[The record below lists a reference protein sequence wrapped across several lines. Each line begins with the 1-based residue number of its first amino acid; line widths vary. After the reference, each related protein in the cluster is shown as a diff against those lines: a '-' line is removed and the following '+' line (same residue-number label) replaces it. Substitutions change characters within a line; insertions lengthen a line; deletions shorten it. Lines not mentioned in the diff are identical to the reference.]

1 VNIHHT
7 KRHRLAA
14 LLCVVGFST
23 SAHAGS
29 SLTTPALRWGDLDNA
44 YVSCNVL
51 NIGKRSA
58 TDVSIEIFNA
68 NAEVE
73 VSRVIPELPPGTVRG
88 EELYDPLK
96 GRLYYCVVSGR
107 GLSNRTSRVT
117 LCNRDASTFTPT
129 VCVTAP

>member
-1 VNIHHT
+1 MNIHHT
-7 KRHRLAA
+7 KGHRLAA

-73 VSRVIPELPPGTVRG
+73 ASRVIPELLLARSRG
-88 EELYDPLK
+88 RAFLTP
-96 GRLYYCVVSGR
+96 
-107 GLSNRTSRVT
+107 SRVDCTTASSPEKACRIALRGSRCATET
-117 LCNRDASTFTPT
+117 LVLSHQRFA
-129 VCVTAP
+129 